1 MTTNLDYSQN
11 TYLAITLSSSN
22 PSNIVSLH
30 PALTH
35 VGQVGQLKDVQMF
48 SVPKTVWESNIG
60 DEIKGILEGQKG
72 RDEAYQWKIVEDQV
86 LAGPRTAN
94 DSGKAAFLR
103 RNRSLSTPTKDF
115 QQLSRPFMK
124 DLAFSGAC
132 TRQ

>member
-72 RDEAYQWKIVEDQV
+72 RDEGVIRIDVQE
-86 LAGPRTAN
+86 
-94 DSGKAAFLR
+94 
-103 RNRSLSTPTKDF
+103 
-115 QQLSRPFMK
+115 MK
-124 DLAFSGAC
+124 QRVKRGGEEL
-132 TRQ
+132 